1 MRTHQPSASPGRFHE
16 ARSSKLEARS
26 TGLALRPKAEGF
38 SLPEILVVLA
48 IIMLLATMLIPR
60 TRGAKEAAEH
70 AASVESMHAIRSTQE
85 AHRITH
91 GSYASSFRELT
102 TTKGGP
108 LLVGESQTGPGGTE
122 DVLLYKGYIFRLRR
136 PAPDQF
142 TVTAEPI
149 MNRPNRDWLRMDQLG
164 NITMS
169 RGGFDVLS
177 QGAGAGN
184 D

>member
-1 MRTHQPSASPGRFHE
+1 MTAPTQAP
-16 ARSSKLEARS
+16 ARPTGHRS
-26 TGLALRPKAEGF
+26 RVDGLALRPKAEGF
-38 SLPEILVVLA
+38 SLPELLVVMA

-60 TRGAKEAAEH
+60 TRGAKEAAQN
-70 AASVESMHAIRSTQE
+70 AAAVESMHAIRSTQE
-85 AHRITH
+85 AYRITN
-91 GSYASSFRELT
+91 GSYAPSFRLLT
-102 TTKGGP
+102 STKGGP
-108 LLVGESQTGPGGTE
+108 LLVGQSQMGPGGVE

-149 MNRPNRDWLRMDQLG
+149 INRTNRDWLKMNQLG
-164 NITMS
+164 TIDVT
-169 RGGFDVLS
+169 RGGFDVLD